1 MTQAEGMWKK
11 VAILTVGGGLGFW
24 LANFAISLTPV
35 AAEYRAAL
43 SIAYIPMLLEALL
56 GGLILGFGVSYSLLR
71 FFERIPARSPILKSL
86 LLSSI
91 ALVVVTMLVEIPAK
105 VLTPTSDAW
114 RYFLIGATFNVL
126 RFAALG
132 VVIGYLYDRV
142 GCAGEQVTAVVGR
155 GLR

>member
-1 MTQAEGMWKK
+1 MSQPLGVWGKAS
-11 VAILTVGGGLGFW
+11 VLAAGGGLGFW
-24 LANFAISLTPV
+24 LANFAISVTPV

-56 GGLILGFGVSYSLLR
+56 GGLILGLGVSYSLLR

-91 ALVVVTMLVEIPAK
+91 ALVMVTMLVEIPAK

-142 GCAGEQVTAVVGR
+142 DARASR
-155 GLR
+155 SLRLLGGA